1 MSRFEVTKNLIDR
14 INNNEHGILLE
25 FSTLLD
31 IRSLLENIALNIA
44 ELNDKTEYRKGGLN
58 E

>member
-1 MSRFEVTKNLIDR
+1 MSIFEATKNLIDR
-14 INNNEHGILLE
+14 INNNEHEILLE

-31 IRSLLENIALNIA
+31 IKSLLENIALNIA
-44 ELNDKTEYRKGGLN
+44 ELNDKTEYRKCGFN